1 MRPPLALAVC
11 VLVSLVPGLAAG
23 PAQAADTLKIV
34 GHRCSDYK
42 PQNNHE
48 NTLKALRKV
57 AKLDSNVWC
66 ELDTQQSSDG
76 WQFVWHDPTWKRVA
90 DPDTVRGLP
99 SLVGDTTRDQ
109 IRGVRTTGG
118 DKVPGLAK
126 FIKVA
131 GRLDVNLMIEV
142 KNAISHPKK
151 WLKRAKRAGIK
162 VRWYQDLNAKTCTAD
177 KLGGLAKHGAVIGGK
192 SMDTCPLT
200 PETAADLGFS
210 FVSVTPSEVTKKG
223 MMKRFRKAKVKPWVR
238 GATKANWDQLQAKG
252 VPSIL
257 VTDPAEAV
265 NDLGY

>member
-1 MRPPLALAVC
+1 MRSPLALALG
-11 VLVSLVPGLAAG
+11 VLVALVPGLTAG
-23 PAQAADTLKIV
+23 PAQAADTLTIV
-34 GHRCSDYK
+34 GHRCRDYT

-48 NTLKALRKV
+48 NTLKALRNV
-57 AKLDSNVWC
+57 AKLDSKVWC

-99 SLVGDTTRDQ
+99 AMVGDTSHDQ

-118 DKVPGLAK
+118 DTVPGLAE

-151 WLKRAKRAGIK
+151 WVKRAKRAGIK
-162 VRWYQDLNAKTCTAD
+162 VRWYQDLDAKSCTAD
-177 KLGGLAKHGAVIGGK
+177 KLGGLAKRGALIGGK
-192 SMDTCPLT
+192 SMSTCPLT
-200 PETAADLGFS
+200 PEKAADLGLS

-238 GATKANWDQLQAKG
+238 GATKDNWDALAAKG

-257 VTDPAEAV
+257 VNDPAEAV
-265 NDLGY
+265 KDLGY